1 MLLPTDVSI
10 KLDGARCLCGMVGRR
25 QKWLKKTILPPQSKQ
40 DSTSCSFDCGLEYYN
55 A

>member
-10 KLDGARCLCGMVGRR
+10 KLGGARCLYGMVGRR
-25 QKWLKKTILPPQSKQ
+25 QKWLALILPPQSKQ
-40 DSTSCSFDCGLEYYN
+40 DNISCSFDCGLEYYN